1 MRKKISWNNLMLL
14 VSLGT
19 FGALLSVFATSIPN
33 NIASWGLLAVAV
45 VLTFGASL
53 TGLYLLKKN
62 RVY

>member
-19 FGALLSVFATSIPN
+19 FGALLSGIATSIPN
-33 NIASWGLLAVAV
+33 NIVSWGILAVGI